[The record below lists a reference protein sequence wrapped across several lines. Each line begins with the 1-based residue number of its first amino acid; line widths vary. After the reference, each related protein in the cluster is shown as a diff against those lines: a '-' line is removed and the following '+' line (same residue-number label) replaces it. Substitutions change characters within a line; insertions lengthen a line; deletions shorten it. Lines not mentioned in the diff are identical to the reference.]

1 MSAPLLRF
9 DDLSGGY
16 GTTVVV
22 RSISGMVEAGKALC
36 VLGRNGVG
44 KTTLMR
50 LLSGHLPSRSG
61 SIAFAGADVGADPPH
76 RRRQR
81 GMIYCPQDRPV
92 FDNLTVKDNLTL
104 SFGDA
109 TLERYRP
116 FFSAFPILERRLR
129 QLAGTLSGGERKIL
143 SFVRGLSEDGPLLL
157 LDEPSEG
164 VQHENID
171 RMADFISQAKAAG
184 RGLLI
189 VEQNL
194 AFALQVAD
202 TILVIDH
209 GESVL
214 EGSAEDITQKEIL
227 THMHV

>member
-1 MSAPLLRF
+1 MSSPLLRF
-9 DDLSGGY
+9 DDVSGGY
-16 GTTVVV
+16 GATTVV
-22 RSISGMVEAGKALC
+22 RSISGIVEAGKTLC

-50 LLSGHLPSRSG
+50 MLSGHLPAASG
-61 SIAFAGADVGADPPH
+61 SVAFAGVDIGADPPH
-76 RRRQR
+76 RRRQH

-104 SFGDA
+104 SMGDA
-109 TLERYRP
+109 TLERYAP
-116 FFSAFPILERRLR
+116 FFTAFPILERRLR

-171 RMADFISQAKAAG
+171 RMADFISQAKSAG

-202 TILVIDH
+202 AILVIDH

-214 EGSAEDITQKEIL
+214 EGAATDITQQEIL

>member
-1 MSAPLLRF
+1 MSSPLLRF

-16 GTTVVV
+16 GATTVV
-22 RSISGMVEAGKALC
+22 RSISGLVEAGQALC

-50 LLSGHLPSRSG
+50 ILSGHLPAASG
-61 SIAFAGADVGADPPH
+61 NVSLEGADISADPPH
-76 RRRQR
+76 QRRQR
-81 GMIYCPQDRPV
+81 GLIYCPQDRPV
-92 FDNLTVKDNLTL
+92 FDNLTIKDNLTL
-104 SFGDA
+104 SHGGG
-109 TLERYRP
+109 TLDRYGP
-116 FFSAFPILERRLR
+116 FFAAFPILERRLR

-171 RMADFISQAKAAG
+171 RMTDFIARAKSAG

-209 GESVL
+209 GEAVL
-214 EGSAEDITQKEIL
+214 EGRAADITQQEIL